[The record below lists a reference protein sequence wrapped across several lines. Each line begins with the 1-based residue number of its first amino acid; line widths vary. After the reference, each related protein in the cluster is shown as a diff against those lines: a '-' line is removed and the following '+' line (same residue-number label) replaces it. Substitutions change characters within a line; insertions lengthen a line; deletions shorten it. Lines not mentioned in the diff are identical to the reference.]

1 MSMATSSVV
10 TTQHAL
16 AELGLSREQFGSLE
30 GAVAAVFT
38 VFARRF
44 SHRWAPT
51 FNDSLARSAWQFDF
65 ENVKLT
71 PREILGGIIR
81 VGVREWPPSTG
92 EFIALCRDYG
102 VPSVAAGLAEAVRA
116 RQVGFFEHAW
126 SHPVV
131 GAAAR
136 AIGTWGFANSSA
148 HDLGRQ
154 WQAAWTEALEAHRM
168 GRLVLST
175 TPQLTHQPISEPEYQ
190 VPRMSA
196 AEAMQD
202 LARWMGVEAAP

>member
-1 MSMATSSVV
+1 MSTGISSVV
-10 TTQHAL
+10 TTQRAL
-16 AELGLSREQFGSLE
+16 ADLGLSREQFGSMD
-30 GAVAAVFT
+30 GAVAAMFT

-51 FNDSLARSAWQFDF
+51 FNDSLARAAWQFDF
-65 ENVKLT
+65 ENVGLT
-71 PREILGGIIR
+71 PREVLAGIIR

-92 EFIALCRDYG
+92 EFIALCRDFG
-102 VPSVAAGLAEAVRA
+102 VPTAAAGLAEAVGA
-116 RQVGFFEHAW
+116 RQVGFFEHPW

-136 AIGTWGFANSSA
+136 AIGTWGFANSTA

-154 WQAAWTEALEAHRM
+154 WQAAYAEAIEAHRM

-175 TPQLTHQPISEPEYQ
+175 APQLTHQPVSEPDYQ

-196 AEAMQD
+196 DEARRD